1 VNPPRKSV
9 MSRVPLAVLVLLLGC
24 AFLYLVYVA
33 IK

>member
-1 VNPPRKSV
+1 MNPPRKSI
-9 MSRVPLAVLVLLLGC
+9 MSRVPLAALVLLLGF